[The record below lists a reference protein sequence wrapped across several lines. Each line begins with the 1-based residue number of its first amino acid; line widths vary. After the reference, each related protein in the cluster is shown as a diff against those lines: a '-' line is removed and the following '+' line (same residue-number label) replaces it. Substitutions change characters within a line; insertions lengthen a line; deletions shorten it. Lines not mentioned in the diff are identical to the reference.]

1 MNNVSGNHSSSH
13 LAPAGQAAAGQVSTR
28 ARLLVQ
34 TAATLSL
41 AGPRRIA
48 PGRGSRRQQVMP
60 DAASVSLP
68 PVVSQKRVHARKAS
82 GVRVRQPGPATARRR
97 DEQAVGQQRSPVN
110 KTQGKKRKKTTEQW
124 HKATDSARS
133 ASAGSRRRH
142 RRSEALDDFSLV
154 RRAGE
159 GAGRSRRAAAACVSG
174 FVPLGQKNFSRIHDN
189 PAGCYRLAE
198 NVTIEEDHQPPGNRS
213 RPFTGSFEAAGY
225 RLAVNLT
232 RSQGDALLF
241 GYVNNS
247 HIDLDLV
254 ASQLKTGNGSR
265 AALIGELGMNNHVT
279 LSRLQDST
287 FDAEGEGEVHAGLV
301 AVTTGDRNRLELRE
315 AVGNQVVARS
325 HGASGSCSL
334 SCRSAAMSSLGLG
347 VIQTAGEQVLI
358 QHQLQANRLVSEAD
372 GILQTRSAS
381 GATSTHAQASSALLG
396 VLDDTELDDT
406 ELDDKKTDTRNLWSL
421 QQDVHNN
428 TLQAFAGSTAGTLG
442 HTSARSDASLGYG
455 GWRPDSPAALN
466 RTQTTLVLSQA
477 GCSNNRLQARSRDVI
492 GDSQARVAFASTAP
506 LSRLDLLH
514 RAIGAGEDQLVVQH
528 RAEPMLLAPAKSAYL
543 VLLSGGQTDWPLF
556 PSWGTPTPCSRYTT
570 LDTAG
575 YQLGSLDCPAPSW
588 EWLNISSLEPYYWRQ
603 ARERLAGFDK
613 GLFLG
618 PGASGT
624 SLLPEES
631 CAYSLSAV
639 HYPHEVLQALI
650 PHASGW
656 WLVTRQQ
663 YPWRPENN
671 AQGLIRVTGYK
682 APETRNSLPRLAVT
696 GSDSDRLY
704 RPVSGDAPLP
714 AGVPVQSL
722 VQGQRLRALYQ
733 PSGQMPQLLTLPL
746 NKQNGDYRLEQ
757 YPELPGEARLLSVEN
772 NELTLWM
779 QQDNNDTVLAYGLG
793 TETAAVR
800 DVRPVLGIDLSDQ
813 PGGKAL
819 LARDGDWLYSL
830 RQPDGLPAS
839 LRRFTISAGSALMD
853 PDWQP
858 LWPGNITGQ
867 EWLIVHRGQLTAL
880 PPGALIDPAA
890 PDVGLS
896 VQVPELGGCLRWSQV
911 ALVHHRV
918 SESVAPSR
926 SESFTAARA
935 LLPSSSPAPSS
946 SASVTGQPA
955 GMDVTAGLVAGVVVV
970 VAVVGVGVGG
980 GLGVAT
986 CCLAFVQ
993 HARQRQRQQQEA
1005 EQIRMALLPL
1015 ESLDSNG
1022 EDEEEAAPVRPSRQR
1037 RPARSLSPVPEEE
1050 EAGDEETAA
1059 APETGRSPTP
1069 PLPPSGSDDREPLC
1083 ETAF

>member
-1 MNNVSGNHSSSH
+1 MTKS
-13 LAPAGQAAAGQVSTR
+13 LAPG
-28 ARLLVQ
+28 
-34 TAATLSL
+34 
-41 AGPRRIA
+41 IC
-48 PGRGSRRQQVMP
+48 
-60 DAASVSLP
+60 
-68 PVVSQKRVHARKAS
+68 
-82 GVRVRQPGPATARRR
+82 
-97 DEQAVGQQRSPVN
+97 
-110 KTQGKKRKKTTEQW
+110 
-124 HKATDSARS
+124 
-133 ASAGSRRRH
+133 
-142 RRSEALDDFSLV
+142 
-154 RRAGE
+154 
-159 GAGRSRRAAAACVSG
+159 GA
-174 FVPLGQKNFSRIHDN
+174 
-189 PAGCYRLAE
+189 
-198 NVTIEEDHQPPGNRS
+198 
-213 RPFTGSFEAAGY
+213 
-225 RLAVNLT
+225 
-232 RSQGDALLF
+232 
-241 GYVNNS
+241 
-247 HIDLDLV
+247 
-254 ASQLKTGNGSR
+254 
-265 AALIGELGMNNHVT
+265 
-279 LSRLQDST
+279 
-287 FDAEGEGEVHAGLV
+287 
-301 AVTTGDRNRLELRE
+301 
-315 AVGNQVVARS
+315 
-325 HGASGSCSL
+325 CS
-334 SCRSAAMSSLGLG
+334 
-347 VIQTAGEQVLI
+347 
-358 QHQLQANRLVSEAD
+358 
-372 GILQTRSAS
+372 
-381 GATSTHAQASSALLG
+381 
-396 VLDDTELDDT
+396 
-406 ELDDKKTDTRNLWSL
+406 K
-421 QQDVHNN
+421 DVHNN
-428 TLQAFAGSTAGTLG
+428 RLRAFAGSTAGTLG

-455 GWRPDSPAALN
+455 GWGLDSPAALN

-477 GCSNNRLQARSRDVI
+477 GCSNNRLQARSRDVME
-492 GDSQARVAFASTAP
+492 DSRVNATAASQARVALVSTAP

-514 RAIGAGEDQLVVQH
+514 RALGAEEDQLVAQGH

-543 VLLSGGQTDWPLF
+543 VLLSGGQTNWPLF
-556 PSWGTPTPCSRYTT
+556 PSWGTPAPCSRYTT

-575 YQLGSLDCPAPSW
+575 YQLGSLGCAAPSW
-588 EWLNISSLEPYYWRQ
+588 EWLTISSLEPYYWRQ

-631 CAYSLSAV
+631 CAYSVSAV
-639 HYPHEVLQALI
+639 HYPHEVLQSLI

-696 GSDSDRLY
+696 DSDSDRLY
-704 RPVSGDAPLP
+704 RPVGGDAPLP

-733 PSGQMPQLLTLPL
+733 SPGQVPWLLTLPL
-746 NKQNGDYRLEQ
+746 NKQNGDYRLQQ

-772 NELTLWM
+772 NALTLWM

-793 TETAAVR
+793 TESSAAR
-800 DVRPVLGIDLSDQ
+800 DPRPVLGIDLSDQ
-813 PGGKAL
+813 SGGKAL

-830 RQPDGLPAS
+830 RQSDGQPAS

-858 LWPGNITGQ
+858 LWLGNITGQ
-867 EWLIVHRGQLTAL
+867 EGLIVHRGQLTAL

-896 VQVPELGGCLRWSQV
+896 VQVPDLGGCLRWSQV

-918 SESVAPSR
+918 SASVVPSPSPSFTAARAP
-926 SESFTAARA
+926 SFTAARA
-935 LLPSSSPAPSS
+935 LLPSSSPAPSA

-955 GMDVTAGLVAGVVVV
+955 GMDVTAVLVAGVVVV

-986 CCLAFVQ
+986 CCLSFLQ

-1022 EDEEEAAPVRPSRQR
+1022 EDEEEEAVLVRPSRPR

-1050 EAGDEETAA
+1050 EAGEEEAAA
-1059 APETGRSPTP
+1059 APEAGRSPTL
-1069 PLPPSGSDDREPLC
+1069 PLPSSGSDDQEALC
-1083 ETAF
+1083 ETAL